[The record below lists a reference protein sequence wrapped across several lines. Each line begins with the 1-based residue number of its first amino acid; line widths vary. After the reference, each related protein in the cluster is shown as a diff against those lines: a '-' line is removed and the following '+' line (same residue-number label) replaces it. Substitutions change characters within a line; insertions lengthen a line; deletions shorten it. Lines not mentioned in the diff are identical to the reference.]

1 LSDPVGSKLLGWF
14 GQMMRAPII
23 RSVQAASSV
32 PLELPPPSLD
42 DVALHLAKRTSSRQ
56 EDETLAI
63 AGLFGLDASEYVP
76 LDANQRMAKFL
87 SEYNRGQVPYD
98 ILFLD
103 GPKLPVESYTWAP
116 RSFMKRQMNLELK
129 GTYEGAM
136 SVVTQDGLLGRYFCL
151 ILKDEWSG
159 EVPPKEYRLKVSENE
174 YLVVLFSRSVD
185 EEEEGER
192 SRGIMCWCCSGR
204 LRRERN
210 SWLLGRGCWGRW
222 WQARMETMC
231 LCLSWSA
238 MCMCLMRIGMRGGMG
253 LLLGI
258 PRRRLRGLF

>member
-1 LSDPVGSKLLGWF
+1 
-14 GQMMRAPII
+14 
-23 RSVQAASSV
+23 V

-56 EDETLAI
+56 ADETLAI

-76 LDANQRMAKFL
+76 LDADQRMAKFL
-87 SEYNRGQVPYD
+87 SEYNGGQVPYD

-159 EVPPKEYRLKVSENE
+159 EGPPKGYRLKVNENE

-185 EEEEGER
+185 EEEGEEVQGYTVLVLPR
-192 SRGIMCWCCSGR
+192 PVEKGEELLVAGAR
-204 LRRERN
+204 
-210 SWLLGRGCWGRW
+210 LLGSMVVGEDGDNVLMLELECYVHVFNEDRNERW
-222 WQARMETMC
+222 NGLAVGN
-231 LCLSWSA
+231 SA
-238 MCMCLMRIGMRGGMG
+238 EEATRFVLIS
-253 LLLGI
+253 
-258 PRRRLRGLF
+258 